1 MESQAITQM
10 IISGSRDLQWFDANL
25 SRLKNE
31 YNNNFIAFHKEKII
45 DADPNLENL
54 IDKLKSKGVNLSEV
68 LIKFVSKI
76 KAIL

>member
-10 IISGSRDLQWFDANL
+10 IMSGSKDLQWFDSNL
-25 SRLKNE
+25 NRLKKE
-31 YNNNFIAFHKEKII
+31 YDNNFIAFHNERII
-45 DADPNLENL
+45 DADPNLESL
-54 IDKLKSKGVNLSEV
+54 IGKLKSRGINLSEV